1 MKTRFIAFVCL
12 FLALLQPALA
22 LDATP
27 ALPTLN
33 AAEYQPRAARMVAAI
48 LERYHYRSQALD
60 DALSEKVFDRYIKA
74 LDPEKVF
81 FTQAD
86 MAEISPARDRLDD
99 AIKAEDLR
107 IPFRIYDLYR
117 QRVQDRYR
125 YARSLLDTTPDFT
138 IDESFEYDRRDANWA
153 KSDAEIREYWRKRV
167 KNDWLQL
174 RIAGQ
179 KDDAIKTTLGK
190 RYDGF
195 LSRLKQVTAA
205 DAFQSFMDAY
215 AMTLDPHTN
224 YLGPRASEEFD
235 ISMRLSLVGIG
246 AVLQL
251 RDDYV
256 TIRELVPGGPA
267 ALSKKIAV
275 GDRIV
280 AVTQGGEASPTEVI
294 GWRLDDVVAL
304 IRGKLDTQV
313 TLDILPASTGPDG
326 QRKQVV
332 LIRKKVS
339 IEEQAAKRSIIE
351 VPNGSGKR
359 KIGVITLPS
368 FYEDFEGRRAGD
380 KNFRSVSRDVTK
392 LIGELKTEH
401 VDGIVIDLR
410 DNGGGSLQQ
419 VVELTGLFIDKGPVV
434 QERNAQGNVRVDAD
448 TQPGAIW
455 NGPLA
460 VLINHGSASASE
472 ILAAAIQDYGR
483 GLIIGETSFGKGTV
497 QTVVN
502 MDEAMKSEKP
512 TYGEVKLTVAEFF
525 RINGTSTQL
534 QGVKPDLEL
543 PGFSDTAHF
552 GEASF
557 DNALPSESIP
567 PADYRA
573 VGSVGPVLPALR
585 ATLDGMR
592 RDDAAYK
599 RTAEDA
605 EILGRLRTRSLLSL
619 KESERRAERKLLD
632 SRFGSDP
639 ADADGDDGAPPAA
652 QSAPAPGT
660 PKKKTRAEQDAD
672 TLLETSAR
680 LLSEEIKLIQSDTAL
695 RSKVAPYTAAK

>member
-1 MKTRFIAFVCL
+1 
-12 FLALLQPALA
+12 
-22 LDATP
+22 
-27 ALPTLN
+27 
-33 AAEYQPRAARMVAAI
+33 
-48 LERYHYRSQALD
+48 
-60 DALSEKVFDRYIKA
+60 
-74 LDPEKVF
+74 
-81 FTQAD
+81 
-86 MAEISPARDRLDD
+86 
-99 AIKAEDLR
+99 
-107 IPFRIYDLYR
+107 
-117 QRVQDRYR
+117 
-125 YARSLLDTTPDFT
+125 
-138 IDESFEYDRRDANWA
+138 
-153 KSDAEIREYWRKRV
+153 
-167 KNDWLQL
+167 
-174 RIAGQ
+174 
-179 KDDAIKTTLGK
+179 
-190 RYDGF
+190 
-195 LSRLKQVTAA
+195 
-205 DAFQSFMDAY
+205 
-215 AMTLDPHTN
+215 
-224 YLGPRASEEFD
+224 
-235 ISMRLSLVGIG
+235 
-246 AVLQL
+246 
-251 RDDYV
+251 
-256 TIRELVPGGPA
+256 
-267 ALSKKIAV
+267 
-275 GDRIV
+275 
-280 AVTQGGEASPTEVI
+280 
-294 GWRLDDVVAL
+294 
-304 IRGKLDTQV
+304 
-313 TLDILPASTGPDG
+313 
-326 QRKQVV
+326 
-332 LIRKKVS
+332 
-339 IEEQAAKRSIIE
+339 